1 MPLREYIDGG
11 CEVKSKLMF
20 LVGLAL
26 GYVLGTR
33 AGRERYEQLR
43 ASAEKLWT
51 NPRVQT
57 QVRRAE
63 DYVRGAAPEVVERV
77 ETTARKVADQVRER
91 RAKKTESGQ
100 E

>member
-1 MPLREYIDGG
+1 M
-11 CEVKSKLMF
+11 KSKVMF
-20 LVGLAL
+20 LVGLGL
-26 GYVLGTR
+26 GYVIGTR

-57 QVRRAE
+57 QVQRAE

-77 ETTARKVADQVRER
+77 ETTAKKVADQVRER
-91 RAKKTESGQ
+91 RGKKSGAA

>member
-1 MPLREYIDGG
+1 M
-11 CEVKSKLMF
+11 KSKVMF
-20 LVGLAL
+20 LVGLGL

-57 QVRRAE
+57 QVQRAE

-77 ETTARKVADQVRER
+77 ETTAKKVVDQVRER
-91 RAKKTESGQ
+91 RGKKTGAAE
-100 E
+100 

>member
-1 MPLREYIDGG
+1 
-11 CEVKSKLMF
+11 MF
-20 LVGLAL
+20 LVGLGL

-57 QVRRAE
+57 QVQRAE

-77 ETTARKVADQVRER
+77 ETTAKKVVDQVRER
-91 RAKKTESGQ
+91 RGKKTGAAE
-100 E
+100 

>member
-1 MPLREYIDGG
+1 M
-11 CEVKSKLMF
+11 KSKVMF
-20 LVGLAL
+20 LIGLGL

-43 ASAEKLWT
+43 ASAERLWT

-57 QVRRAE
+57 QVQRAE

-77 ETTARKVADQVRER
+77 ETTAKKVADQVRER
-91 RAKKTESGQ
+91 RTKKPAAE
-100 E
+100 

>member
-1 MPLREYIDGG
+1 
-11 CEVKSKLMF
+11 MF
-20 LVGLAL
+20 LVGLGL
-26 GYVLGTR
+26 GYVIGTR

-57 QVRRAE
+57 QVQRAE

-77 ETTARKVADQVRER
+77 ETTAKKVADQVRER
-91 RAKKTESGQ
+91 RGKKTGAAE
-100 E
+100 